1 MTMSYRKFKELL
13 NKKLDGSASVA
24 DLVKY
29 EEYITMSEKAHV
41 YASEMEN
48 LHNQLQQSGSK
59 QPEID
64 VSNKVMDRIHK
75 TRSKPRTPIAL
86 LQSRMLS
93 INPMY
98 LQFTALLIIGLLIGS
113 VATFV
118 VVSNPSAPDARLA
131 GGTFSATPGGSLYF
145 RGDTWQIQA
154 SSVIIDKEINL
165 MISLKTETDLEVSL
179 RFEPRIYK
187 LENHRCLGCIMP
199 PQADFSNGMVIFTA
213 SDEVV
218 YKVMLMYH
226 PGMGVP
232 IDITVSRDEAELYKG
247 EIIIR

>member
-1 MTMSYRKFKELL
+1 MSFSKFKELL
-13 NKKLDGSASVA
+13 NKKLDGTASVI

-29 EEYITMSEKAHV
+29 EECITKSEKARV
-41 YASEMEN
+41 YANEMES
-48 LHNQLQQSGSK
+48 LHLQLRQSGIKQQGIEISK
-59 QPEID
+59 Q
-64 VSNKVMDRIHK
+64 VMDRIHK
-75 TRSKPRTPIAL
+75 TRLKPHTPSAL

-98 LQFTALLIIGLLIGS
+98 LQFAALLIIGLLIGS
-113 VATFV
+113 VATFMV
-118 VVSNPSAPDARLA
+118 VTNPAKPDARLA

-145 RGDTWQIQA
+145 RGDKWQLQA

-165 MISLKTETDLEVSL
+165 LISMKTETDLEVSL
-179 RFEPRIYK
+179 RFEPRVYK

-199 PQADFSNGMVIFTA
+199 PQADMNNGIVLFTA

-232 IDITVSRDEAELYKG
+232 IDITVSKDGDELYKS